1 MKAEVV
7 ELLVPMGFDLDVQI
21 DADPNLTLVFLEVL
35 KFLLFFD
42 DGRDDQPLAVEL
54 FDEAQVF

>member
-21 DADPNLTLVFLEVL
+21 DADPNLALVLLKVL

-42 DGRDDQPLAVEL
+42 DRGDDEALAVEL